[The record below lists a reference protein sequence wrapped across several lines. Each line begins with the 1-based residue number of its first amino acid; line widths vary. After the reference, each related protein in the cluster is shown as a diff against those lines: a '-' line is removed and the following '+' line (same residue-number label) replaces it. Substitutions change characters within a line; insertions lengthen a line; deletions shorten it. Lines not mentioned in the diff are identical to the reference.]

1 VRWTEAMKYETRL
14 RELESRLAS
23 RGDAAELAGKIEQA
37 RARVDAHD
45 HECGIVRPPH
55 DPLFLP
61 PEVMKAGLAE
71 HLVWARN
78 NYARRAEA
86 HR

>member
-14 RELESRLAS
+14 RELESRLAD

-37 RARVDAHD
+37 RARVEAYD
-45 HECGIVRPPH
+45 HECGIVRPPRE
-55 DPLFLP
+55 PLEFP
-61 PEVMKAGLAE
+61 PGLTGLAE
-71 HLVWARN
+71 QLVWARN
-78 NYARRAEA
+78 NHARRAEA